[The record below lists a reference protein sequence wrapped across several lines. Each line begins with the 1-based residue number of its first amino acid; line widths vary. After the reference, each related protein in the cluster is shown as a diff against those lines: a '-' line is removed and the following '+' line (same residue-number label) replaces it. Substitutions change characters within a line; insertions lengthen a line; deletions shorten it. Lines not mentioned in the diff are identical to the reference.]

1 LIKVNNNE
9 RKRKMNKTVKT
20 IAWICLVLGLLG
32 VTAEVGAYV
41 YGRSRITQYKEAVEA
56 GEIPAFKGHFA
67 DIDEDFDEEEW
78 EEHFSDRGG
87 WFAFGGMM
95 SGGRGFDTF
104 TKSSGRMS
112 GMHGGSFGRVGFA
125 LPFLLLASAP
135 VLTVVGAV
143 MLIVNR
149 EPKSSDSKEKKE
161 KSKKK

>member
-1 LIKVNNNE
+1 
-9 RKRKMNKTVKT
+9 MNKTEKT

-56 GEIPAFKGHFA
+56 GEIPAFKDHFFDA
-67 DIDEDFDEEEW
+67 DGDFDEEEW
-78 EEHFSDRGG
+78 EEKFSDRDG

-95 SGGRGFDTF
+95 DGGRGFNTF
-104 TKSSGRMS
+104 SKSSGRLP
-112 GMHGGSFGRVGFA
+112 GMHGGSFGSVGLAF
-125 LPFLLLASAP
+125 PFLLLASGP
-135 VLTVVGAV
+135 VLTVIGAV

-149 EPKSSDSKEKKE
+149 EPKDSDSKDKKE

>member
-1 LIKVNNNE
+1 
-9 RKRKMNKTVKT
+9 MNKTVKT

-56 GEIPAFKGHFA
+56 GEIPAFKAHFA
-67 DIDEDFDEEEW
+67 DIDEDFDKEEW
-78 EEHFSDRGG
+78 EESFSDRGG

-95 SGGRGFDTF
+95 DGRRGFSTF
-104 TKSSGRMS
+104 SKSSGRLH
-112 GMHGGSFGRVGFA
+112 GMRGGSIGRVGFVF
-125 LPFLLLASAP
+125 PFLLLASGP

-149 EPKSSDSKEKKE
+149 EPRVSDSKDKKE